1 MGGSSE
7 HDRGCSVWVQ
17 PFPRSQTFLSL
28 DTFDRPVRLDV
39 PKSDLNEVLSLSEL
53 EMNAQGKKIEES
65 DLIAA
70 HLKKG
75 KGRGGGRP
83 TDRKSGTNVVHEF
96 EKLSSEEGCA
106 LPTNRPCEERFVGVA
121 D

>member
-75 KGRGGGRP
+75 KGRGGGGGGRIRRAERTLSMNLKSFRARKGALFQP
-83 TDRKSGTNVVHEF
+83 TAHARNAS
-96 EKLSSEEGCA
+96 
-106 LPTNRPCEERFVGVA
+106 
-121 D
+121 